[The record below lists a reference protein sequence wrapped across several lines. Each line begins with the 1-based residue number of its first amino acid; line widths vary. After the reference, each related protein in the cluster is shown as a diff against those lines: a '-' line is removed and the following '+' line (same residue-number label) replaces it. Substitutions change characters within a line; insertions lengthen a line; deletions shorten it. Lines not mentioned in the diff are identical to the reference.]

1 MSVVRLTIEYDGTDY
16 HGWQRQPAAATIQ
29 GTIESAI
36 HRISGGHAAVVGAGR
51 TDAGVHASAQVA
63 HFQTRVSLAPDAWR
77 RALNAVLPADIKVI
91 AVDAVPDSFHARFS
105 ATRKRYQYRVFNRQ
119 APSPL
124 ERRTTW
130 HVPYRL
136 NLTAMRR
143 AAASLVGTHD
153 FRAFEGSDRSHGA
166 TRDTRC
172 RLTRCAI
179 NKQGDLVRID
189 VQGNRFLKYMVRN
202 IVGTLVE
209 IGLARR
215 ASNDV
220 AHILRSRDR
229 RRAGV
234 TAPARGLTLVAVQY
248 GTRSKSVP
256 GQPRAGREG

>member
-1 MSVVRLTIEYDGTDY
+1 MPVVRLTIEYDGTDY
-16 HGWQRQPAAATIQ
+16 HGWQRQSTAATIQ

-36 HRISGGHAAVVGAGR
+36 HRISGARAVVVGAGR
-51 TDAGVHASAQVA
+51 TDAGVHAAGQVA
-63 HFQTRVSLAPDAWR
+63 HFQTRVSLVPDAWR
-77 RALNAVLPADIKVI
+77 RALNAVLPADIKVT

-119 APSPL
+119 TPSPL
-124 ERRTTW
+124 ERRMTW

-136 NLTAMRR
+136 NLAAMRR

-166 TRDTRC
+166 THDTRC
-172 RLTRCAI
+172 RLTRCSI

-189 VQGNRFLKYMVRN
+189 VEGNRFLKYMVRN

-215 ASNDV
+215 ASSDV
-220 AHILRSRDR
+220 VHILRSRDR
-229 RRAGV
+229 RHAGV
-234 TAPARGLTLVAVQY
+234 TAPAYGLTLVTVRY
-248 GTRSKSVP
+248 GRRSKSIS
-256 GQPRAGREG
+256 GRPRAGCEG